1 MENFFDLV
9 PLVVLIPLA
18 GMLINL
24 FAGKRLGERGVAIIG
39 VGASGLAFVIA
50 VLLWLAQV
58 NTGYDPAV
66 VSIPL
71 LSSDW
76 ITIPSAH
83 VLIPWEFRVD
93 SLSVTMM
100 LVVTG
105 VGSLIHLYSVGYM
118 HGD

>member
-24 FAGKRLGERGVAIIG
+24 FTGKRLGEQGVGLVA
-39 VGASGLAFVIA
+39 VGASGTAFVIA

-58 NTGYDPAV
+58 NTGYDAAV
-66 VSIPL
+66 VDMPL
-71 LSSDW
+71 LADW
-76 ITIPSAH
+76 IRIPSAN

-105 VGSLIHLYSVGYM
+105 VG
-118 HGD
+118 